1 MWSYQHAGFTVHQ
14 LPVLRDNYIYLIASD
29 TSDMLIA
36 VDPAEAEPV
45 RKACQQLDKPL
56 THIFNTHHH
65 WDHTD
70 GNLALKQAFGCRIV
84 GAAHDAGRIPGI
96 DLAVSEASPPVI
108 EEMDM
113 AGLHFTVL
121 DVPGHTIGHIA
132 YLVGDALFCGDTL
145 FGAGCG
151 RLFEGTPA
159 QMWHSLNKIAA
170 LEGSTKVY
178 CAHEYT
184 LPNLKF
190 AKAMD
195 VDNAALSERIM
206 DDKKSR
212 KQGLPTI
219 PSSIGME
226 IATNPFLRPLDAN
239 FCQSYATAQQ
249 INAEPLTVFGD
260 IRRRKDGW

>member
-1 MWSYQHAGFTVHQ
+1 MWSYQHVGFTVHQ

-29 TSDMLIA
+29 TSDILIT

-45 RKACQQLDKPL
+45 RKACKQLGKPL
-56 THIFNTHHH
+56 THVFNTHHH

-70 GNLALKQAFGCRIV
+70 GNLPLKKDFGCQII
-84 GAAHDAGRIPGI
+84 GAEQDAGRIPGI
-96 DLAVSEASPPVI
+96 DIAVSEASPPVI
-108 EEMDM
+108 

-121 DVPGHTIGHIA
+121 DVPGHTCGHIA

-151 RLFEGTPA
+151 RLFEGTAA
-159 QMWHSLNKIAA
+159 QMWHSLNKIAV
-170 LEGSTKVY
+170 LESSTKVY

-195 VDNAALSERIM
+195 ADNLPLAERIM
-206 DDKKSR
+206 DDKKTR

-219 PSSIGME
+219 PSSIVME
-226 IATNPFLRPLDAN
+226 MATNPFLRPLDAQ
-239 FCQSYATAQQ
+239 FCQSYAAAQQ
-249 INAEPLTVFGD
+249 ISADPLTVFGD
-260 IRRRKDGW
+260 IRRRKDAW